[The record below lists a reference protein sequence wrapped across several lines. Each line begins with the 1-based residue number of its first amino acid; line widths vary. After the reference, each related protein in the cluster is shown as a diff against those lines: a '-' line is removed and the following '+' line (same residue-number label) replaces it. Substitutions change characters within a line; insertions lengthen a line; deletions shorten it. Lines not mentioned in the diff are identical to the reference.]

1 MGYYEDLVPQIEA
14 LIKDEKYDK
23 ALSLIEKELSLPYVP
38 SDIETKLKDLL
49 KLIPKDDFVRS
60 LSDEEIIKY
69 LNLDE
74 TKQLRAVE
82 ELNNKNL
89 RDYLDVCNEYL
100 KGNGYINAKVLLID
114 SLIKQDI
121 NEEISMSNNGVDYNF
136 IPKYVMSPEC
146 SIGFVK
152 ASEILGEKYM
162 KEPSKLELAK
172 QLLYKE
178 CLLALP
184 VNYEEDEADQLAN
197 KIYLFIEEAFK

>member
-1 MGYYEDLVPQIEA
+1 MPQIEA

-23 ALSLIEKELSLPYVP
+23 MFSLIEKELSLPYVP
-38 SDIETKLKDLL
+38 SNIETKLKDLL

-89 RDYLDVCNEYL
+89 RDYLDVCNGYL

-184 VNYEEDEADQLAN
+184 INYEEDEADQLAN

>member
-23 ALSLIEKELSLPYVP
+23 MFSLIEKELSLPYVP
-38 SDIETKLKDLL
+38 SNIETKLKDLL

-89 RDYLDVCNEYL
+89 RDYLDVCNGYL

-184 VNYEEDEADQLAN
+184 INYEEDEADQLAN

>member
-1 MGYYEDLVPQIEA
+1 MPQIEA

-38 SDIETKLKDLL
+38 SDIEIKLNDLL

-60 LSDEEIIKY
+60 LSDEEIVKY
-69 LNLDE
+69 LNSDE

-184 VNYEEDEADQLAN
+184 INYEEDEADQLAN